1 MKLKFQSDL
10 AYQEAAINAITGLFD
25 GQNMYESRF
34 TVTKPLA
41 SRYGSGQMQMS
52 GVNDSIGYGNKLEL
66 TPEELLRNVQHVQ
79 RSNHLPVSSDKE
91 VREMEFNVEMETG
104 TGKTYV
110 YLRSML
116 ELNQQFGFTKF
127 IIVVPNVAIRE
138 GVYKSL
144 QITKDHLSGLY
155 DNVPYQYYVYNSK
168 ELNQVY
174 SFATSQQLQ
183 IMVIN
188 IQAFNSENNLIK
200 QKNDKTSLSPLQLI
214 QQTNPI
220 VIVDEPQSA
229 NNSTKARAAIKDLQ
243 PLAIFNYSATHKRD
257 INLLYRLDAVAAYQ
271 QKLVKQIEVA
281 SVVPEGF
288 ENEPYVKLIKVAGG
302 KNLYGQ
308 VEVFVRE
315 GGKSK
320 KKNIQIRFGDSLEL
334 LTDNDVYR
342 DNWNVSDIGNEK
354 GKEYVEFMNHKSV
367 TIAEPISS
375 FPETEIRRFQIRQ
388 TIQEHL
394 DKEKRLNKRGLKVL
408 SLFFIDSVAN
418 YRVYDNEGN
427 ASHGPFAQVFEEE
440 YTKLI
445 QSRRYRDLWEDEIA
459 NLASH
464 VSEVHDGY
472 FSKDRKSKASNKK
485 DKFDAYKDTK
495 GTTRADN
502 DTYELIMKDKERLLS
517 MDNPL
522 RFIFSHSALKE
533 GWDNPN
539 VFQICTLKD
548 AGSSEIRR
556 RQEVGRGLRL
566 AVNQDGERVYGHEI
580 NTLTVMA
587 SESYEEFV
595 AGLQDEMEADA
606 SRKFGVVDKSDFAII
621 TFTDPTT
628 GELVNITKKDSTIL
642 WTALRAEDYLSASGK
657 VTDTLRQALKD
668 ESVVLPENYQ
678 PEEMKE
684 QVYAI
689 LKRKAGSLEIKNS
702 KNRKAISVKKEV
714 LLSPEFK
721 ELWDRIKYKSRYWV
735 DYDEPTL
742 VRKCVEVIQ
751 RDLHVFSGLLR
762 LAKARVDVTEAGVSS
777 SKESEQLVNPQMDA
791 TFIPDII
798 GYLQNEVNLTRKTL
812 IDIIKESNTVRLI
825 RRNPQQ
831 YVQQIVK
838 IIKDTMAGFIV
849 DGIKYERIGE
859 NYYWQQELFKD
870 EELGGFLES
879 NLTESTKSPYEY
891 VIYDSKV
898 EQDLVRDMEISQDVK
913 LYAKLPSW
921 FKIDTPLGSYNPD
934 WAVLLERDGEEKL
947 YFVVESKGSV
957 SELDLRDREKFKIEC
972 GRRHFAAV
980 GAGVEFRV
988 VAGFGGLSG

>member
-1 MKLKFQSDL
+1 MKLKFQHNL
-10 AYQEAAINAITGLFD
+10 NYQQDAITAVTSVFN
-25 GQNMYESRF
+25 GQNMYQSRF
-34 TVTKPLA
+34 TVTKPTERQQRQLE
-41 SRYGSGQMQMS
+41 
-52 GVNDSIGYGNKLEL
+52 GVNDAIGYGNKAEL
-66 TPEELLRNVQHVQ
+66 TAEEFLRNVQQIQ
-79 RSNHLPVSSDKE
+79 RKNHLPVSGVKE

-110 YLRSML
+110 YLRSMM
-116 ELNQQFGFTKF
+116 ELHQQYGFTKF

-144 QITKDHLSGLY
+144 QITKEDLSELF
-155 DNVPYQYYVYNSK
+155 DNLPYNYYIYNSK

-174 SFATSQQLQ
+174 SFATSPQLE

-200 QKNDKTSLSPLQLI
+200 QANDKTSLSPLQLI

-220 VIVDEPQSA
+220 VIVDEPQMA
-229 NNSTKARAAIKDLQ
+229 NNTDRARAAIRDFH
-243 PLAIFNYSATHKRD
+243 PLAIFNFSATHRRD

-288 ENEPYVKLIKVAGG
+288 ENEPYVKLIKVGGG
-302 KNLYGQ
+302 KNLWAQ

-315 GGKSK
+315 GGRSK
-320 KKNIQIRFGDSLEL
+320 KKKIKIKYPDNLE
-334 LTDNDVYR
+334 TQAFNDVYR
-342 DNWNVSDIGNEK
+342 GNWNVVDISDERGNE
-354 GKEYVEFMNHKSV
+354 YVQFMNDRIV

-408 SLFFIDSVAN
+408 SLFFIDSVKN
-418 YRVYDNEGN
+418 YRLYDTEGN
-427 ASHGPFAQVFEEE
+427 ASHGPFAQMFEAE

-445 QSRRYRDLWEDEIA
+445 RSPRYRDLWAGEVSDIA
-459 NLASH
+459 AH

-472 FSKDRKSKASNKK
+472 FSKDKKSKASNKK
-485 DKFDAYKDTK
+485 EKFEVYRDTSGSAK
-495 GTTRADN
+495 ADN

-522 RFIFSHSALKE
+522 RFIFSHSALQA

-548 AGSSEIRR
+548 AGGSEIRR

-566 AVNQDGERVYGHEI
+566 AVNQDGERVYGHEV

-606 SRKFGVVDKSDFAII
+606 NRKFGVVDKTEFAVI
-621 TFTDPTT
+621 TYPGGAK
-628 GELVNITKKDSTIL
+628 GELLNVSKKASAAL
-642 WTALRAEDYLSASGK
+642 WTALRDEGYLSASGK
-657 VTDTLRQALKD
+657 VTDELRQALK
-668 ESVVLPENYQ
+668 EETVVLPEDYQ
-678 PEEMKE
+678 PNDMKE

-689 LKRKAGSLEIKNS
+689 LLRKAGSLDV
-702 KNRKAISVKKEV
+702 KNRNNRKTVAVRKEV
-714 LLSPEFK
+714 LLSPDFR
-721 ELWDRIKYKSRYWV
+721 ELWDRIKYKTRYWV

-742 VRKCVEVIQ
+742 VRKCVAQIREKAYVT
-751 RDLHVFSGLLR
+751 SGTLNY
-762 LAKARVDVTEAGVSS
+762 AKVQVEVTEASLNMKVQDTQVSAPT
-777 SKESEQLVNPQMDA
+777 VDA

-798 GYLQNEVNLTRKTL
+798 GYLQNEVNLTRRTL
-812 IDIIKESNTVRLI
+812 IDIIKESDSVRLI
-825 RRNPQQ
+825 RRNPQR
-831 YVQQIVK
+831 YVQQVVK
-838 IIKDTMAGFIV
+838 LIKDTMATFIV

-859 NYYWQQELFKD
+859 NYYWHQELFQD
-870 EELGGFLES
+870 EELSGFLES
-879 NLTESTKSPYEY
+879 NLAESSKSPYEY
-891 VIYDSKV
+891 VVYDSQV
-898 EQDLVRDMEISQDVK
+898 ERKLVQDMEASRDVK
-913 LYAKLPSW
+913 MYAKLPGW

-934 WAVLLERDGEEKL
+934 WAVLLERDGAERL
-947 YFVVESKGSV
+947 YFVCESKGSL

-972 GRRHFAAV
+972 GRRHFEAV
-980 GAGVEFRV
+980 GPGVSFKV
-988 VAGFGGLSG
+988 VAGFEDFR